1 MPRPRSFTGL
11 PPLVRW
17 VLVVAV
23 VPNAV
28 WLVVVLV
35 GFFTQRVDEMVQV
48 LGYLPVVIVLNAV
61 PGALVG
67 LVLGLLDRAL
77 QRRVVDRAGSRGS
90 VALATATTSLP
101 FVGVAVLLA
110 VYLSSW
116 VTVLSSVAIGVVLV
130 LVPIA
135 VCVLRYRRI
144 ARGVSGSVYRQ
155 KRGDRAGLSSRLTSV
170 RRDASRRVD

>member
-1 MPRPRSFTGL
+1 VHLPRSFTGL

-17 VLVVAV
+17 MCVGAV
-23 VPNAV
+23 VPSAV
-28 WLVVVLV
+28 WLAVVLI
-35 GFFTQRVDEMVQV
+35 GFFTQPVDEMVQV
-48 LGYLPVVIVLNAV
+48 LGYLPVVIVFTAV

-67 LVLGLLDRAL
+67 LVLGILDRVF

-90 VALATATTSLP
+90 VGLATATLSLP

-116 VTVLSSVAIGVVLV
+116 VTAPAGVAIGVVLV

-135 VCVLRYRRI
+135 VSARRYRRI
-144 ARGVSGSVYRQ
+144 AGKVSGSVDC
-155 KRGDRAGLSSRLTSV
+155 K
-170 RRDASRRVD
+170 

>member
-1 MPRPRSFTGL
+1 MHLPRSFTDL

-17 VLVVAV
+17 MCVGAI
-23 VPNAV
+23 VPSAV
-28 WLVVVLV
+28 WLAVVLI
-35 GFFTQRVDEMVQV
+35 GFFTRPVDEMVQV
-48 LGYLPVVIVLNAV
+48 LGYLPVVIVFTAV

-67 LVLGLLDRAL
+67 LVLGILDRVL

-90 VALATATTSLP
+90 VGLATATLSLP

-116 VTVLSSVAIGVVLV
+116 VTAPAGVAIGVVLV

-135 VCVLRYRRI
+135 ICAQRYRRI
-144 ARGVSGSVYRQ
+144 AGKVSGSVDC
-155 KRGDRAGLSSRLTSV
+155 K
-170 RRDASRRVD
+170 